1 MARHKA
7 AAQAHKA
14 AAAAAEAMQPGPDG
28 QPGSTTWPHNAARP
42 SGAEETG
49 VPGGEV
55 AAVLG
60 AGASGQETTLTHEQA
75 LAAYFSFFGSEV
87 EGECKDQVPPR

>member
-49 VPGGEV
+49 GPGGE